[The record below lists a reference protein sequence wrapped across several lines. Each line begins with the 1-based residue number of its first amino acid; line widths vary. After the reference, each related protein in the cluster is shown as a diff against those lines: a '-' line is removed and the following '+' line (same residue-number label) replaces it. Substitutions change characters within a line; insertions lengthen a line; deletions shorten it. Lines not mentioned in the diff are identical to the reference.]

1 MSLSENLLDQARELL
16 EHKPEVTERSTTRM
30 AALLA
35 RRAAE
40 TILRTACEKYCGRV
54 DQVNTRALLII
65 AVQVLDD
72 GTGVLLERA
81 WCELSRACH
90 RHAFELSPPES
101 EVRELIG
108 LVERAGH
115 HDGVP

>member
-1 MSLSENLLDQARELL
+1 MNTPTPDDLLDRARELL
-16 EHKPEVTERSTTRM
+16 DHKREVTGWSAPRM

-40 TILRTACEKYCGRV
+40 TLLRTACERRYGSV
-54 DQVNTRALLII
+54 SGANNRALLII
-65 AVQVLDD
+65 AVRVLDD

-81 WCELSRACH
+81 WYGLSRACH
-90 RHAFELSPPES
+90 RHAFELAPQES

-108 LVERAGH
+108 LVERAGDH
-115 HDGVP
+115 I

>member
-1 MSLSENLLDQARELL
+1 MNTPENLLDHARELL
-16 EHKPEVTERSTTRM
+16 DHKRDVTEWSAPRM

-35 RRAAE
+35 RRATE
-40 TILRTACEKYCGRV
+40 TILRTACERHYGSVSGANNR
-54 DQVNTRALLII
+54 TLLII

-81 WCELSRACH
+81 WYGLSRACH
-90 RHAFELSPPES
+90 RHAFELTPQES

-115 HDGVP
+115 HC

>member
-1 MSLSENLLDQARELL
+1 MNTPENLLGQARELL
-16 EHKPEVTERSTTRM
+16 DHEWDGTEWSAPRM

-40 TILRTACEKYCGRV
+40 AILRTTCEKYCGRV
-54 DQVNTRALLII
+54 DRVNNRALLII

-81 WCELSRACH
+81 WCGLSRACH
-90 RHAFELSPPES
+90 RHAFELAPPES

-115 HDGVP
+115 HR